1 MVHFKLYFEG
11 KQCVPCFSI
20 SGRGHI
26 GLEQEE
32 KPIFFVKH
40 IAKYFADEFNI
51 LQGKIIGGKSR
62 IIKNKLEYYALP

>member
-1 MVHFKLYFEG
+1 MLFNIRSRPHWSRARG
-11 KQCVPCFSI
+11 KTN
-20 SGRGHI
+20 
-26 GLEQEE
+26 
-32 KPIFFVKH
+32 FFVKH